1 MHRVRKVQQG
11 LSRKSDRDEG
21 SQGVYR
27 VSEGLLGLRILRQG
41 MSEAGDRL
49 FPGGG
54 YRRKGQHFER
64 DERGRYPAL
73 EHQPL

>member
-11 LSRKSDRDEG
+11 LSREPDRDEG

-27 VSEGLLGLRILRQG
+27 LSEGLLGLRILRQG
-41 MSEAGDRL
+41 MSEAGDCL
-49 FPGGG
+49 FLRSG
-54 YRRKGQHFER
+54 YRRKGQHFEC
-64 DERGRYPAL
+64 DEGGGYPAL